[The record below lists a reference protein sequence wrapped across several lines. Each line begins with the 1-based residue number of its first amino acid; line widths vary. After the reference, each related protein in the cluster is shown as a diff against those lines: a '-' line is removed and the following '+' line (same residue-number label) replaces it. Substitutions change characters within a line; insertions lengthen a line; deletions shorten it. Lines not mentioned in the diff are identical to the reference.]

1 MLRPPSLVVRGLE
14 PLVHALWTF
23 FIVWSVIV
31 VGLWMGGEQSIA
43 SIAHP
48 DLRAA
53 ATLLVRAADALWLV
67 LAAANVYLHLA
78 EKEGLPRARLIA
90 FTIGLT
96 AAGFA
101 ACSAWTG
108 YPLGAVFYTTRLGM
122 KLGPVPLGWPLLWF
136 VIIVGGRELAARVLP
151 KVSERA
157 LATITGGLALLTDL
171 NLEPIATKFR
181 LYWFWYVAG
190 SHEPSPVL
198 WRNSATWLFA
208 AIALAW
214 LLRDRKVASLHS
226 PSWRPGLILIIFN
239 VMLLLAHLRRM
250 LFA

>member
-31 VGLWMGGEQSIA
+31 AGLWMGGEQAIA
-43 SIAHP
+43 SITHA

-53 ATLLVRAADALWLV
+53 ATLLASAADSLWLV
-67 LAAANVYLHLA
+67 LAAANLYLHLA
-78 EKEGLPRARLIA
+78 EKEGLARARLIT

-96 AAGFA
+96 AGGLA
-101 ACSAWTG
+101 ACSAWSG

-136 VIIVGGRELAARVLP
+136 VIIVAGRELAARAFP
-151 KVSERA
+151 RVSERA
-157 LATITGGLALLTDL
+157 LAAITGGLALLTDL

-181 LYWFWYVAG
+181 LYWFWYAAG

-198 WRNSATWLFA
+198 WRNGATWLVA
-208 AIALAW
+208 ATALAW
-214 LLRDRKVASLHS
+214 LLRDRKVAPLR
-226 PSWRPGLILIIFN
+226 PLSWRPGLILVIVN
-239 VMLLLAHLRRM
+239 VLLLLGHLRSL